1 MPSLN
6 LLGWTA
12 DRAAAFAP
20 FEARGLLPARV
31 MSEHKGGL
39 ALSWEGGELLGSPS
53 ARLRA
58 QATAAVGDWVAFEP
72 PASGRRAWVHEVL
85 PRASAFVRKAAGREV
100 AGQVVAANV
109 DAVFLCTA
117 LGHDLNPRRLERY
130 LALSWQ
136 SGAQPVVVLTK
147 LDLHPELLPEAL
159 ALCAEV
165 APGVPVHPLSALTGE
180 GVADVRAYPAKDR
193 TVALLGSSGVGK
205 STLVNRL
212 LGADRQAVL
221 PVLVRDER
229 GRHATARRDLF
240 LLPGGGLL
248 LDTPGMRELQL
259 WDAEE
264 GVARAF
270 ADIEALAASC
280 RYADCSH
287 AGDAGCAVAAAVEQG
302 DLAPERLDSYL
313 RLGRE
318 MDRLRALQDERAR
331 AERKGRDKSLAR
343 ALRARLREKGR
354 RD

>member
-1 MPSLN
+1 MPSLD

-20 FEARGLLPARV
+20 HEARGLRQARV

-39 ALSWEGGELLGSPS
+39 ALAWEGGELLGSPS

-58 QATAAVGDWVAFEP
+58 AARAAVGDWVAFEP
-72 PASGRRAWVHEVL
+72 PASGRRAWVHEIL
-85 PRASAFVRKAAGREV
+85 PRTSAFVRKAAGREAV
-100 AGQVVAANV
+100 EQVVAANV

-117 LGHDLNPRRLERY
+117 LGRDLNPRRLERY

-136 SGAQPVVVLTK
+136 SGARPVVVLTK
-147 LDLHPELLPEAL
+147 LDLHPELLAGAL

-165 APGVPVHPLSALTGE
+165 APGVPAHPLSARTGE
-180 GVADVRAYPAKDR
+180 GVDEVRAYTAGNR
-193 TVALLGSSGVGK
+193 TAALLGSSGVGK

-212 LGADRQAVL
+212 LGAERQ
-221 PVLVRDER
+221 PVREVRVRDER
-229 GRHATARRDLF
+229 GRHTTARRDL
-240 LLPGGGLL
+240 LVVPGGGLL

-270 ADIEALAASC
+270 ADVEALASSC

-287 AGDAGCAVAAAVEQG
+287 AGDAGCAVAAAVERG
-302 DLAPERLDSYL
+302 ELAPERLDSYL
-313 RLGRE
+313 RLARE

-331 AERKGRDKSLAR
+331 AERKGRDKSAQR
-343 ALRARLREKGR
+343 ALRSRLREKGR
-354 RD
+354 GD